1 MWGTH
6 TEDKSTFS
14 TAVAEMAVSSLI
26 EELELTPKPGL
37 VDKQNTGAHKDI
49 NVRLM
54 RASAES
60 LRDTFKEIAFI
71 SYDRSLSQ
79 SLREEIAAIG
89 RDGEKRMF
97 GVTGGINTHKG
108 AIWSIGLLAS
118 AFSIGKGT
126 FTTEEILSIAGKLAR
141 YPDRYCPVT
150 DTNGKRVIK
159 KFGVKGA
166 KGEAQQGFPHIR
178 QFSLPMLNH
187 SRAIGLTEEKAKLH
201 ALLSLVA
208 HLDDTC
214 ILHRVG
220 SDGLSF
226 AKEQAAFFLISGD
239 FDLLNQMDEEFI
251 NRNISPGGS
260 ADLLAATLFL
270 DKISKMQSLNE
281 VSNEYQLI

>member
-6 TEDKSTFS
+6 AEDKNTFS
-14 TAVAEMAVSSLI
+14 TTVAELAVSSLI

-37 VDKQNTGAHKDI
+37 VDKQNTGAHKDL
-49 NVRLM
+49 NVQLM

-60 LRDTFKEIAFI
+60 LRDTFKEIALI
-71 SYDRSLSQ
+71 SYDRSPSQ

-108 AIWSIGLLAS
+108 AIWTIGLLAS
-118 AFSIGKGT
+118 AFSIGKGR

-187 SRAIGLTEEKAKLH
+187 SRAIGLTKEKAKLR
-201 ALLSLVA
+201 ALLSLMA

-214 ILHRVG
+214 ILHRGG

-226 AKEQAAFFLISGD
+226 AKEQAEFFLISGD